1 MRSSVLLKT
10 LVSSYSYTFLHQYQ
24 YINNLLDAIYVI
36 VRHLVPTSSRYK
48 CLCRRWQ
55 NDIIETEAQ
64 SRFLIRRSNISYEG
78 IYTLKA
84 PCMRGVLHSLK
95 SCRWLQKSMMKFE
108 IRFHWFRILSY
119 LSKNPNVKLVCSIT
133 RDTNSFNF
141 INGVQETTQDMKKV
155 SALIYSHNT
164 WPTMHRRL
172 YIRKYYH
179 GIYNLQSD
187 KRLYVKG
194 LKVH

>member
-48 CLCRRWQ
+48 SLCRRWQ

-95 SCRWLQKSMMKFE
+95 SRRWLQKSMMKFE
-108 IRFHWFRILSY
+108 IRFQWFRIFLY
-119 LSKNPNVKLVCSIT
+119 LSVNSNVKLAWSIT
-133 RDTNSFNF
+133 RDANSFNF
-141 INGVQETTQDMKKV
+141 IIGVQGTTQDLRKV
-155 SALIYSHNT
+155 SALI
-164 WPTMHRRL
+164 
-172 YIRKYYH
+172 
-179 GIYNLQSD
+179 
-187 KRLYVKG
+187 
-194 LKVH
+194 